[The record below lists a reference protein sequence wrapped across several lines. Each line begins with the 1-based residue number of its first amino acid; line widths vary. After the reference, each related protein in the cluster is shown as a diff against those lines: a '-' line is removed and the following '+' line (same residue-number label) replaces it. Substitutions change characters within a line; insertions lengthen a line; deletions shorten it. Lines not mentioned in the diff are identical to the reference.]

1 MAYIS
6 FMAILIGAAG
16 IVGGIEKGNM
26 AGTIVAAAIHIGGIV
41 GMAIAKRKEGDETD
55 EDEEEDSVYPD
66 GSSPVDKPDDL

>member
-26 AGTIVAAAIHIGGIV
+26 AGTIAAAAIHIGGIV
-41 GMAIAKRKEGDETD
+41 GMAIAKKMKGDETD
-55 EDEEEDSVYPD
+55 EDDSAYPD